1 MTAAEHDRWQLMNN
15 IKRFLAAVALAA
27 AALSFA
33 PAAHADAPRGDIYAD
48 GLMEFTDWDN
58 GYGAWR

>member
-1 MTAAEHDRWQLMNN
+1 MNN

-33 PAAHADAPRGDIYAD
+33 PAAHADSHRGDMYED
-48 GLMEFTDWDN
+48 GLIEFNDWDN
-58 GYGAWR
+58 GYGGWA